1 MIIEPLL
8 KARPEISGELSRKDT
23 IVLTTRIRFARNL
36 AEHPFPGWAKADQR
50 KEVLSACLPSILGLS
65 QMKSGL
71 SAEVDDLSELEKQ
84 ILIER
89 HLISRELMEMK
100 GGAGF
105 VISKD
110 QSNVVMINEEDHLR
124 MQVLLPGFHFRK
136 VMNAINVLDS
146 KVEKCLEYAFS
157 PKLGYLTACPT
168 NLGTG
173 MRASAM
179 MHLPALVMSNQMEK
193 VIRAVNQLGI
203 AVRGL
208 FGEGSDASGSIFQI
222 SNQTTLGESEAEII
236 KRLTS
241 VLNTII
247 EQEFNARETLLET
260 EPTKLF
266 DKIGRAFALLQNSY
280 LITSSET
287 MNHLS
292 LVRLGVDMGM
302 ISEEIRSSV
311 DQLFIDCQPGHIQY
325 LADNKIEPNE
335 RDIFRAAYLRSR
347 FENLTKPEFIF
358 KK

>member
-8 KARPEISGELSRKDT
+8 KARSELSGELSRKDT

-36 AEHPFPGWAKADQR
+36 TEFPFPGWAKSKQR
-50 KEVLSACLPSILGLS
+50 DEILASCLPSIVALP

-71 SAEVDDLSELEKQ
+71 SAEVQDLSELEKQ

-89 HLISRELMEMK
+89 QLISRELMEVK
-100 GGAGF
+100 GGSGF

-136 VMNAINVLDS
+136 VLNAINALDS
-146 KVEKCLEYAFS
+146 GVEACLDYAFS

-179 MHLPALVMSNQMEK
+179 MHLPALVISKQMEK

-208 FGEGSDASGSIFQI
+208 FGEGTDASGSIFQI
-222 SNQTTLGESEAEII
+222 SNQTTLGESEEEII

-247 EQEFNARETLLET
+247 EQEFNARETVLET
-260 EPTKLF
+260 EPNKLF
-266 DKIGRAFALLQNSY
+266 DKISRSFGILQSSY
-280 LITSSET
+280 LISSSEA
-287 MNHLS
+287 MNLLS
-292 LVRLGVDMGM
+292 LTRLGVDMEM
-302 ISEEIRSSV
+302 ISGEVRSLI

-325 LADNKIEPNE
+325 LADNKIQSNK
-335 RDIFRAAYLRSR
+335 RDIFRAQYLRTK
-347 FENLTKPEFIF
+347 FENLRKPEFTL
-358 KK
+358 KE